1 MYLFSIQKEKKSI
14 ITYAPVLI
22 LVAVLIVFVWF
33 SNSMVSNNTA
43 REKEILENAIDRS
56 ITQCY
61 ALEGSYPSSFAY
73 LEEHYGLI
81 YNKEQFFVDYEY
93 IGGNLRPSI
102 TIIERE

>member
-1 MYLFSIQKEKKSI
+1 MYLFSVKKEKKSLT
-14 ITYAPVLI
+14 TYAPICI
-22 LVAVLIVFVWF
+22 LVAVLVAFVWF
-33 SNSMVSNNTA
+33 SNSMISTNTA

-61 ALEGSYPSSFAY
+61 ALEGMYPANLAY
-73 LEEHYGLI
+73 LEENYGLI
-81 YNKEQFFVDYEY
+81 YNKDQFFVSYEY